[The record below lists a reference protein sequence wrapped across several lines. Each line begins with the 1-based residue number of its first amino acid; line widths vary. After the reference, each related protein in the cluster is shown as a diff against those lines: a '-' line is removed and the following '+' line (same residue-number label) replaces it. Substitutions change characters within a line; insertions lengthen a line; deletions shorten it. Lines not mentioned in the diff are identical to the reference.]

1 MRGIDKTGHP
11 MMSEKE
17 VAIIDKLIEE
27 RKPERCLE
35 WGSGNSTVYFPNK
48 HKCIKSWL
56 SIEHVG
62 HYPDYLKNDVNN
74 NTTIIWITNESSY
87 VDCVKKNGEKYDF
100 ILVDGNQ
107 REECLEIAYKIARKG
122 AIILLHDSGRL
133 KYKKFIDKYDNE
145 KLSEGEIKVKGGDYA
160 HRGLTLFGKI

>member
-27 RKPERCLE
+27 RQPKHCFE
-35 WGSGNSTVYFPNK
+35 WGSGTSTSYFPNK

-56 SIEHVG
+56 SIEHNG
-62 HYPDYLKNDVNN
+62 HYPEYLKDKINE
-74 NTTIIWITNESSY
+74 NTTIVWITNENSY
-87 VDCVKKNGEKYDF
+87 IDCVKQNGEKYDF
-100 ILVDGNQ
+100 ILVDGLY
-107 REECLEIAYKIARKG
+107 RENCLEVAHKIAKKG

-133 KYKKFIDKYDNE
+133 EYKKFIDKYNYK
-145 KLSEGEIKVKGGDYA
+145 KLCDGEIKTEDGYA
-160 HRGLTLFGKI
+160 HRGLTLFEK